1 MPLSKSCSVKAFR
14 DNIRMLIGEEGYDRE
29 QAVAI
34 AFETLR
40 KACGAPT
47 RARTERWKPE
57 RIVRWKRGESVEDI
71 GCNILR
77 EVIDSLEEDEVNLLV
92 RGLNRLYQDKEL
104 MEKFDLIEEEQ
115 YMEKRDM
122 KEELSEIKPKG
133 AEDSDVFG
141 EEASLDYRDISAKL
155 ESYFSESI
163 VEALAEYFRD
173 LEFERITEADL
184 REIMRAVSD
193 VLYRLSRR
201 FPILA
206 RRELRMLKAR
216 GPEGFIRWFRSQLFK

>member
-1 MPLSKSCSVKAFR
+1 MPLYKSCSVKAFR

-40 KACGAPT
+40 KACGAPK

-71 GCNILR
+71 GCSVLR
-77 EVIDSLEEDEVNLLV
+77 EVLDSLEEDEVNLLV
-92 RGLNRLYQDKEL
+92 KGLNRLYQDKEL
-104 MEKFDLIEEEQ
+104 MQKYDLIEEEQ
-115 YMEKRDM
+115 DMKEKDI

-133 AEDSDVFG
+133 AEDSEAFS
-141 EEASLDYRDISAKL
+141 EEAVLDYREISARL
-155 ESYFSESI
+155 ERYFSESI

-173 LEFERITEADL
+173 LDFDRITESDL
-184 REIMRAVSD
+184 REVMRAVSD

-216 GPEGFIRWFRSQLFK
+216 GPEGFIRWFRAQLFK